1 MSDVII
7 WDADGLPSAD
17 HGLVIF
23 WNSYSSSIKNSV
35 SIPRVVEEKAES
47 LRQKYLGWVYAFGKS
62 EVLGKSIVDH
72 LEIRPGFSA
81 WWMSLIVE
89 KSMLRSPRI
98 SQAIK
103 LIALEDCLKGGSFRK
118 ITLQSADKNLA
129 HSIRFYCEERSVDF
143 VWKRTRQKNT
153 GIYFPSVI
161 KAIVYFFKYVWKRR
175 LFSRSTPDSPSWE
188 KDGVLFVDY
197 LLNIS
202 GTEGAAGAFSSKY
215 WTLLVDALK
224 EFGQKSNWL
233 HLCFISASVP
243 SFQSAKLLIDL
254 FNKKSE
260 GTQRHEGFDSF
271 LSVRVAVKA
280 LADYAKL
287 AWISFSLPDFRHLYR
302 MEGSDMSLYFLMG
315 GDWKASTRGQTA
327 MWNMIALNLFER
339 ALSVI
344 PHQKQGVFLQ
354 ENMGWERA
362 LIHAWKKGGHGRL
375 IGAPHT
381 TVRFWDLRYFMD
393 PRSYSKEVRNPLPMP
408 DLVAVNGP
416 LSQRALSHG
425 GYPDAGMAE
434 VEALRYLFLINP
446 PKKRCSLEE
455 SNRKISILV
464 CGDILQSANHSLMT
478 MLQEACATKK
488 TECKIILKNHP
499 ATKIDLSDYPA
510 LHCTVSELPVHELA
524 LHVDYVIASNI
535 TSASLDAYCTG
546 STVIQIVDG
555 KTLNFS
561 PLRGL
566 QMVNFVSHH
575 DELASALEL
584 TREGSSNR
592 SEHIFFLDG
601 NLPRWK
607 SLLIQRL

>member
-1 MSDVII
+1 MSNVII
-7 WDADGLPSAD
+7 WDTDGDPSAD
-17 HGLVIF
+17 HGLVIL
-23 WNSYSSSIKNSV
+23 WNSFFTLVENSV
-35 SIPRVVEEKAES
+35 SIPKIVEENAAS
-47 LRQKYLGWVYAFGKS
+47 LRQKYLGWVYAFGKA

-103 LIALEDCLKGGSFRK
+103 LFALEDYLKGGSFRK
-118 ITLQSADKNLA
+118 ITLHSADKTLA
-129 HSIRFYCEERSVDF
+129 DSVRFYCEERSMAF
-143 VWKRTRQKNT
+143 AWIRTHKKKT

-161 KAIVYFFKYVWKRR
+161 KAVVYFFKYVGTRR
-175 LFSRSTPDSPSWE
+175 LFSRSTLDSQGWE
-188 KDGVLFVDY
+188 KNGVLFVDY
-197 LLNIS
+197 LLNIT
-202 GTEGAAGAFSSKY
+202 GTEGNFGAFSSKY
-215 WTLLVDALK
+215 WTLLVHALK
-224 EFGQKSNWL
+224 DLGQKSNWL

-243 SFQSAKLLIDL
+243 SFQSAKVLIDL

-260 GTQRHEGFDSF
+260 GTQRHEGLDAF

-287 AWISFSLPDFRHLYR
+287 AWRSFRLPDLRHLYR
-302 MEGSDMSLYFLMG
+302 VEGSDMSLYFLMG
-315 GDWKASTRGQTA
+315 GDWKASTQGQTA

-344 PHQKQGVFLQ
+344 PHQRQGVFLQ

-375 IGAPHT
+375 IGVPHT

-393 PRSYSKEVRNPLPMP
+393 SRSYSRDARNPLLMP

-416 LSQRALSHG
+416 LSRRALSDG
-425 GYPDAGMAE
+425 GYPDAGMVE
-434 VEALRYLFLINP
+434 VEALRYLFLINSP
-446 PKKRCSLEE
+446 MKRCSLEKTPRE
-455 SNRKISILV
+455 VSILV
-464 CGDILQSANHSLMT
+464 CGDILQSANHTLMT

-488 TECKIILKNHP
+488 SECRIILKNHP

-510 LHCTVSELPVHELA
+510 LQCTVSELPVHELA
-524 LHVDYVIASNI
+524 LNVDYVLASNI
-535 TSASLDAYCTG
+535 TSASLDAYCVG
-546 STVIQIVDG
+546 ANVIQIVDG

-566 QMVNFVSHH
+566 QTVNFVSHH
-575 DELASALEL
+575 DELVAALEL
-584 TREGSSNR
+584 PREESGNR
-592 SEHIFFLDG
+592 SEDIFFLDA

-607 SLLIQRL
+607 SLLAQRP